1 MTNNFFNQLK
11 DFFGN
16 SAENEQIVMSDDL
29 LIDDVFSADSESITI
44 AAIDNMTTRAQVC
57 RDGAR

>member
-16 SAENEQIVMSDDL
+16 SAENEQITMSDDL
-29 LIDDVFSADSESITI
+29 LIDDVFSADNELTI
-44 AAIDNMTTRAQVC
+44 AALNNMTTKFR
-57 RDGAR
+57 